1 MIFPISRFNF
11 NLNFPNLLISSFKT
25 FFLNNKNEV
34 DKEFKKEMKK
44 FYPNSELYSFSYGRS
59 SYYYLL
65 KSLRKQT
72 SKNKIMINSFTLFE
86 MINMII
92 YAGFE
97 PILMDLNDKSFQSNF
112 ENAIKKYNKDLAA
125 ITITHLNGI
134 NSDIYNVKKIIK
146 EDYPNIILIED
157 NAVNFGSME
166 KNKFSGN
173 IGDYTI
179 LSFNF
184 MKNITSMT
192 GGVLIENSKKVNLE
206 VSNFYF
212 KNETI
217 TNLFKKIL
225 FFCLLKFLNS
235 RMIFFF
241 FFKFIKFSKK
251 FKINFFLKKYRTD
264 FNLSIEPK
272 IPKNYLVRMHSFQK
286 ILLINQ
292 FKNFK
297 NQHLSRIEKSN
308 YYFKNLKHIKE
319 ITFPQDDFSTKN
331 LFIDFPIIVDEKQ
344 KKIDLCNY
352 FLSKNV
358 DIKDYYYSNCGSNQ
372 LYKKYIFNNIIN
384 SNKFANNIIML
395 PVSEKITK
403 KYQDYIIRNM
413 IYFFKNN

>member
-1 MIFPISRFNF
+1 
-11 NLNFPNLLISSFKT
+11 
-25 FFLNNKNEV
+25 
-34 DKEFKKEMKK
+34 
-44 FYPNSELYSFSYGRS
+44 
-59 SYYYLL
+59 
-65 KSLRKQT
+65 
-72 SKNKIMINSFTLFE
+72 
-86 MINMII
+86 
-92 YAGFE
+92 
-97 PILMDLNDKSFQSNF
+97 
-112 ENAIKKYNKDLAA
+112 
-125 ITITHLNGI
+125 
-134 NSDIYNVKKIIK
+134 
-146 EDYPNIILIED
+146 
-157 NAVNFGSME
+157 
-166 KNKFSGN
+166 
-173 IGDYTI
+173 
-179 LSFNF
+179 
-184 MKNITSMT
+184 
-192 GGVLIENSKKVNLE
+192 
-206 VSNFYF
+206 
-212 KNETI
+212 
-217 TNLFKKIL
+217 
-225 FFCLLKFLNS
+225 
-235 RMIFFF
+235 MIFFF

-352 FLSKNV
+352 FLSKNL